1 MKPSLLLICIISWN
15 SLYAQ
20 GKIPGHYE
28 NFDGCAIDIYPDS
41 TFHFSW
47 HFDMMGSWTKGR
59 WSSDRDTII
68 LTAIPIFDT
77 VTYLTKNNG
86 SADSLVL
93 SLDTIAERK
102 SPEPSNVL
110 YSGGQNRY
118 PCPKKLL
125 FRKNRLYY
133 LNEDSKVEVKWE
145 RPFGSRRGKKYP
157 NWFVRR
163 PPN

>member
-1 MKPSLLLICIISWN
+1 MKRSLLLIFIISWN
-15 SLYAQ
+15 SLSAQ
-20 GKIPGHYE
+20 GKITGHYE
-28 NFDGCAIDIYPDS
+28 NFNGCAIDIYPDS
-41 TFHFSW
+41 KFYFSW
-47 HFDMMGSWTKGR
+47 HFDMSGSWTKG
-59 WSSDRDTII
+59 SLSYDKDTIVLI
-68 LTAIPIFDT
+68 MIPIYDT
-77 VTYLTKNNG
+77 IYPTKNNG

-93 SLDTIAERK
+93 SLDTIAKRK

-118 PCPKKLL
+118 PCPTRLL

-145 RPFGSRRGKKYP
+145 RPFGSRRRKKYP